1 MSKIIG
7 IDFGTTYSRVAAVVD
22 NEVRIFPDARGELA
36 IPSTVSF
43 TKDREFRVGRYRD
56 PESFISDTAIVKDG
70 KFIRYSENNIFSIK
84 RLLGK
89 KYKTL
94 DPILEQMSY
103 LPYELNLG
111 DDNNDLGDDNN
122 VLVNIGGRD
131 YSPSEIAAV
140 VLQELK
146 KNAEVSLDEEVTQA
160 VVSVPVSFG
169 PSERQAMVDAGK
181 IAGLEILRMIPAPLA
196 VVLGV
201 TDQGR
206 LAYRDDD
213 IKIAVYNLGAGTFD
227 ISILKGSFFPSKGW
241 AFREISSNG
250 DSFLGGEDF
259 DQTIVEWITDEFRSR
274 HGINLHDTLH
284 LPIVFCRLKER
295 VEEVKRS
302 LSEWLNYGSLDL
314 SSIICDVSW
323 QQDFDLEFNRNELK
337 RITSPLIEHSIE
349 LCRQALSD
357 VEMQP
362 SDIDIVIYVG
372 GQIGMP
378 AVREAVQQLF
388 PTERLNFLGGSA
400 EACVLGAAIHGS
412 IWPHDLY
419 KPPLRLRTY
428 ILQQNIPFSLGVEVI
443 EIRRSF
449 LYHEVPHRF
458 EMLIPKYSNI
468 PAEKSH
474 EFIIRRTEDKENAAA
489 VEVRV
494 FKGESENTTDNE
506 MIRRLCFA
514 DLPPSPEGDQEIS
527 ITFSIFANR
536 ILTVSV
542 KDQQTGKELKPVTDQ
557 STSKELKPCEI
568 YI

>member
-22 NEVRIFPDARGELA
+22 NEIRIFPDARGELA

-43 TKDREFRVGRYRD
+43 TKDGEFRVGRYRD
-56 PESFISDTAIVKDG
+56 PESSISDADIVRDG
-70 KFIRYSENNIFSIK
+70 KFIQYSENNIFSIK

-89 KYKTL
+89 KYKIL

-103 LPYELNLG
+103 LPYELSLG
-111 DDNNDLGDDNN
+111 DNDN
-122 VLVNIGGRD
+122 VLVNIGDRD
-131 YSPSEIAAV
+131 YSPSKIAAV

-146 KNAEVSLDEEVTQA
+146 KNAENFLDEEVTQA

-181 IAGLEILRMIPAPLA
+181 IAELEILSMIPAPLA

-201 TDQGR
+201 TDQGW
-206 LAYRDDD
+206 LAYKDDD
-213 IKIAVYNLGAGTFD
+213 INIAVYNIGAGMFD
-227 ISILKGSFFPSKGW
+227 ISILEGNFFSSEGW
-241 AFREISSNG
+241 AFEEKSSNG

-295 VEEVKRS
+295 VEEVKRV
-302 LSEWLNYGSLDL
+302 LSEWVNYGYLDL
-314 SSIICDVSW
+314 PSIICDASW
-323 QQDFDLEFNRNELK
+323 QQDFDLKFNRNELK

-357 VEMQP
+357 VKMQP
-362 SDIDIVIYVG
+362 SDIDIVICVG
-372 GQIGMP
+372 GQIGMR

-388 PTERLNFLGGSA
+388 RTERWNFLIGSA
-400 EACVLGAAIHGS
+400 EACVRGAAIDGS
-412 IWPHDLY
+412 LWAHDLY
-419 KPPLRLRTY
+419 KPPLQRQTNLL
-428 ILQQNIPFSLGVEVI
+428 LQTIPFSLGVEAI
-443 EIRRSF
+443 EIRRS
-449 LYHEVPHRF
+449 LIDHVGHEMPHRF
-458 EMLIPKYSNI
+458 KMLIPKHSVI
-468 PAEKSH
+468 PAEETH
-474 EFIIRRTEDKENAAA
+474 EFIIRRTEDKENTAA

-494 FKGESENTTDNE
+494 FKGESERATDNE

-514 DLPPSPEGDQEIS
+514 DLPPSPDEGDQKIS
-527 ITFSIFANR
+527 ITFSISHHR